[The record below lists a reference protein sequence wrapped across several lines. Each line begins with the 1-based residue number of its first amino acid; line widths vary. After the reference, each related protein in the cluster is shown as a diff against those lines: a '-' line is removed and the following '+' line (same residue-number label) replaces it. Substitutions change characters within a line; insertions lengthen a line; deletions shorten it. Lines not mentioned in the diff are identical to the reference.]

1 MAMRYDGEDC
11 AGMVMVIVKWR
22 GRRRF
27 RSYDEKAMVVLMWAG
42 CRYPAS
48 GGDEINQTAP
58 RALLLLSAT

>member
-1 MAMRYDGEDC
+1 
-11 AGMVMVIVKWR
+11 MVMVILKWS

-27 RSYDEKAMVVLMWAG
+27 RSYDEQAMLVVVVILMGAG

-48 GGDEINQTAP
+48 GGDEINQSEP